1 MQTKQVPIE
10 AAITRLRDRA
20 AHREAEA
27 HADKLEAERLLRLAR
42 SSTDLRAPA
51 QQARATSAKT
61 EARKSIPLAQRVTD
75 ALTGPVAPMS
85 TQTLASYLEIDER
98 KLTPVLKSL
107 RDDARAFDV
116 SPVGARAPLWLG
128 VIGDDAATPELY
140 ALIYRLLQIRPWA
153 FSELMQ
159 VTGAR
164 RGRVSGAIVELQKG
178 HGPAGYEL
186 VNAGTETAYRH
197 HLVPKR
203 ARR

>member
-1 MQTKQVPIE
+1 MQTKHVPIE

-20 AHREAEA
+20 AQREAEA
-27 HADKLEAERLLRLAR
+27 HADKIEAERLLKLAR
-42 SSTDLRAPA
+42 SSADLRAPA
-51 QQARATSAKT
+51 RQARATSAKA
-61 EARKSIPLAQRVTD
+61 ESRKSIPLEQRVTD
-75 ALTGPVAPMS
+75 VLTGPDAPMS
-85 TQTLASYLEIDER
+85 TLDLAGYLEIQQS
-98 KLTPVLKSL
+98 KLTPVLKALQSN
-107 RDDARAFDV
+107 ARAFDV

-128 VIGDDAATPELY
+128 VIGDTATTPELY

-203 ARR
+203 PRR